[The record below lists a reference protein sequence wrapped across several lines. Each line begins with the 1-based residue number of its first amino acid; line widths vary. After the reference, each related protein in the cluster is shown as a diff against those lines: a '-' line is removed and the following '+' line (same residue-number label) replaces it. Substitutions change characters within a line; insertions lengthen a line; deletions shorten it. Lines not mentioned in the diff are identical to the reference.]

1 MKKLKYISQ
10 VTFGLLLMVLQ
21 LTVSYLDR
29 FIIAFLPH
37 MKINAL
43 ESRVMTAKELTPIII
58 RFVIVLLI
66 YVIYSTLS

>member
-10 VTFGLLLMVLQ
+10 ILLGIVLMVLQ

-58 RFVIVLLI
+58 RFIIVGLI
-66 YVIYSTLS
+66 YTIYSLL